1 MTPLMGF
8 APDVESTTPG
18 VLVDCAQLIPFE
30 SGMEAAPGL
39 TVPTGVGVLAADCR
53 GVNTDGALRLEVD
66 GKIQHLLSGEVSLRP
81 IR

>member
-30 SGMEAAPGL
+30 SGMEAAPGMD
-39 TVPTGVGVLAADCR
+39 VPAPGMG
-53 GVNTDGALRLEVD
+53 GATPPAPAPAPAPGMEPSKPTP
-66 GKIQHLLSGEVSLRP
+66 GMGG
-81 IR
+81 